1 MRNKIIAG
9 LIALFLIVNGMII
22 AAVGQSVG
30 TPPTADFTPIEETI
44 EAENLLFSASP
55 AVKQEE
61 GEEIE
66 TPIKEEVETL
76 IKEEDVENIEFNPPP
91 VQEQI
96 ISWEYAPIP
105 SSVKTYESCYA
116 ITYKPS
122 KQYALLHGD
131 NKLIYR
137 QDGMIQDED
146 GYLAAA
152 LGSYFGPIGS
162 KWIFLLEREDGAQ
175 HELKIIKA
183 DQKQDRHTI
192 NTINGKANTDIIEF
206 IVNDKVMPKAKN
218 GLVYSGNFNNC
229 PAFNGT
235 VIAWRENI

>member
-9 LIALFLIVNGMII
+9 LAALFLIINGMLI

-30 TPPTADFTPIEETI
+30 TAPAAEYNPTEEVI
-44 EAENLLFSASP
+44 EAENPLFSASP
-55 AVKQEE
+55 IVKQE
-61 GEEIE
+61 EEIE
-66 TPIKEEVETL
+66 TPIKEEN
-76 IKEEDVENIEFNPPP
+76 IENIEINPPP
-91 VQEQI
+91 VQEQVVF
-96 ISWEYAPIP
+96 WEYAPMP

-137 QDGMIQDED
+137 QDGMIQDEE
-146 GYLAAA
+146 GYIAAA

-162 KWIFLLEREDGAQ
+162 KWIFLLEKEDGTQ

-206 IVNDKVMPKAKN
+206 IINDKVMQKAKN

-229 PAFNGT
+229 PDFNGT
-235 VIAWRENI
+235 VIAWRKII

>member
-9 LIALFLIVNGMII
+9 LVALFLIINGMLI

-30 TPPTADFTPIEETI
+30 TAPAAEYNPIEEVI
-44 EAENLLFSASP
+44 EVENPLFSTSP
-55 AVKQEE
+55 IVKQEE
-61 GEEIE
+61 EEIE
-66 TPIKEEVETL
+66 TPIKEE
-76 IKEEDVENIEFNPPP
+76 NIEINPPP
-91 VQEQI
+91 VQEQVI
-96 ISWEYAPIP
+96 FWEYAPMP

-137 QDGMIQDED
+137 QDGMIQDEE
-146 GYLAAA
+146 GYIAAA

-162 KWIFLLEREDGAQ
+162 KWIFLLEKEDGTQ

-206 IVNDKVMPKAKN
+206 IVNDKVMLKAKN

-229 PAFNGT
+229 PEFNGT
-235 VIAWRENI
+235 VIAWKKII